1 MSKIFQSEKQTANDK
16 RKLSQPS
23 LIKSR
28 GESEKEH
35 EIKFLEDLFNK
46 KLSQDYI
53 DKLSVLLY
61 NSKNKT
67 DYSQKRNNLQKTI
80 YKYDDNNELCL
91 TLPKIR
97 NKKEN
102 RNFINNNFNNFKGY
116 TKTETGDYTNNKIT
130 NNPFHKQYSEENN
143 ILDESIKEIL
153 YDNEVKDKKEE
164 DKGKILYEQLKTR
177 YNMFTFDENDGNKK
191 SKNLSK
197 IRKKKQI
204 PSEYKLIAT
213 PQQISQ
219 FDYNLGKSF
228 TNGNLRYLT
237 RQQKE
242 KLAYIAE
249 LNLFNSMDRLKEKTD
264 IIKEIKAGNQ
274 NRKPILMPIDFF
286 KYDDEKWRKYSL
298 EKNKNINNIAIHE
311 LNDENRV
318 KLNKMR
324 DYVNKLNV
332 DAFVADKEVN
342 KTINSI
348 NDFLTKYGVDA
359 VSRRDS
365 KLSIRSIRS
374 RPK

>member
-1 MSKIFQSEKQTANDK
+1 M
-16 RKLSQPS
+16 
-23 LIKSR
+23 
-28 GESEKEH
+28 GESEKDH

-46 KLSQDYI
+46 KLSQEYI
-53 DKLSVLLY
+53 DKLSILLY

-67 DYSQKRNNLQKTI
+67 DYPRKRNNLQKTI

-91 TLPKIR
+91 TLPKLR
-97 NKKEN
+97 NKREN
-102 RNFINNNFNNFKGY
+102 RNFMNNNFKGY
-116 TKTETGDYTNNKIT
+116 TKTETSDYTKNKIT
-130 NNPFHKQYSEENN
+130 NNPFQKQYSEENN

-164 DKGKILYEQLKTR
+164 DKGKILYDQLRTR
-177 YNMFTFDENDGNKK
+177 YNMFTYDENNGKNKN

-197 IRKKKQI
+197 IKNKKQI

-264 IIKEIKAGNQ
+264 IIKEIKAGNKI
-274 NRKPILMPIDFF
+274 RKPILMPIDFF
-286 KYDDEKWRKYSL
+286 KYDDQKWRKYSL

-311 LNDENRV
+311 LNNENKE

-342 KTINSI
+342 KTINNI
-348 NDFLTKYGVDA
+348 NTFLTKYGVDA

-365 KLSIRSIRS
+365 KISIRSVKYMAKS
-374 RPK
+374 KNEKNKNEN

>member
-91 TLPKIR
+91 TLPKLR

-249 LNLFNSMDRLKEKTD
+249 LNLF
-264 IIKEIKAGNQ
+264 
-274 NRKPILMPIDFF
+274 LMPIDFF

-365 KLSIRSIRS
+365 KLSIRSIRYAAKS
-374 RPK
+374 KNEKNKNEN

>member
-1 MSKIFQSEKQTANDK
+1 MSY
-16 RKLSQPS
+16 PS
-23 LIKSR
+23 IIKSR
-28 GESEKEH
+28 GESEKDH
-35 EIKFLEDLFNK
+35 EIKVLEDLFNK

-53 DKLSVLLY
+53 DKLSILLY

-67 DYSQKRNNLQKTI
+67 DYYQKRNNLKKTI

-91 TLPKIR
+91 TLPKLK
-97 NKKEN
+97 NKKEKK
-102 RNFINNNFNNFKGY
+102 NFINNNLNTY
-116 TKTETGDYTNNKIT
+116 ARTETTEYANNKIT
-130 NNPFHKQYSEENN
+130 NNPFLNQYPEENY
-143 ILDESIKEIL
+143 ILNENIKEIL
-153 YDNEVKDKKEE
+153 YNNESIDKIEE
-164 DKGKILYEQLKTR
+164 DKGKILYDQLKTR
-177 YNMFTFDENDGNKK
+177 YNMFEFEENDGNIKNSK
-191 SKNLSK
+191 SLPK
-197 IRKKKQI
+197 IKRSKQI

-228 TNGNLRYLT
+228 FNGNLRYLT

-249 LNLFNSMDRLKEKTD
+249 LNVFNSMDRLKEKTG
-264 IIKEIKAGNQ
+264 IIKEIKTGSQ
-274 NRKPILMPIDFF
+274 SRKRILMTKDFF

-311 LNDENRV
+311 LNNENRE

-342 KTINSI
+342 KAINSI
-348 NDFLTKYGVDA
+348 NNFLTKYGVDA

-365 KLSIRSIRS
+365 KMSVRSNRYLGIG
-374 RPK
+374 KNEKNKNDN

>member
-1 MSKIFQSEKQTANDK
+1 M
-16 RKLSQPS
+16 
-23 LIKSR
+23 
-28 GESEKEH
+28 
-35 EIKFLEDLFNK
+35 EDLFNK

-67 DYSQKRNNLQKTI
+67 DYSQKRNNLKKTI

-91 TLPKIR
+91 TLPKLR
-97 NKKEN
+97 NKKEK
-102 RNFINNNFNNFKGY
+102 RNFMNNNFYNFKGY
-116 TKTETGDYTNNKIT
+116 AKTETTEYTNNKIT
-130 NNPFHKQYSEENN
+130 NNPFQGQYSEENN
-143 ILDESIKEIL
+143 ILNESIKEIL
-153 YDNEVKDKKEE
+153 YDNEIKDKKEE
-164 DKGKILYEQLKTR
+164 DKGKILYDQLKTR
-177 YNMFTFDENDGNKK
+177 YNMFTFDENDGNIKNSK
-191 SKNLSK
+191 SLPK
-197 IRKKKQI
+197 IKKKKQI

-228 TNGNLRYLT
+228 TNGNLRFLT

-264 IIKEIKAGNQ
+264 IIKEIKTGNQ
-274 NRKPILMPIDFF
+274 SRKPILMPKDFF
-286 KYDDEKWRKYSL
+286 KYDDEKWRKYSQ
-298 EKNKNINNIAIHE
+298 EKNKNVNNIAIHE
-311 LNDENRV
+311 LNNDNKE

-342 KTINSI
+342 KAINSI

-365 KLSIRSIRS
+365 KISIRNIRYLP
-374 RPK
+374 RGKNEKNKNEN

>member
-1 MSKIFQSEKQTANDK
+1 MSH
-16 RKLSQPS
+16 PS

-28 GESEKEH
+28 GESEKDH
-35 EIKFLEDLFNK
+35 EIKLLEDLFNK

-67 DYSQKRNNLQKTI
+67 DYSQKRNNLKKTI

-91 TLPKIR
+91 TLPKLR
-97 NKKEN
+97 NKKEKRKFIN
-102 RNFINNNFNNFKGY
+102 KNFNGYSKTETSEYNNNKINNN
-116 TKTETGDYTNNKIT
+116 
-130 NNPFHKQYSEENN
+130 PFQRQYSEENN
-143 ILDESIKEIL
+143 ILDESIQEIL
-153 YDNEVKDKKEE
+153 YDNDVKDKIEE
-164 DKGKILYEQLKTR
+164 DKGKILYDQLKTR
-177 YNMFTFDENDGNKK
+177 YNMFEFGENDGNNKNSK
-191 SKNLSK
+191 SLPK
-197 IRKKKQI
+197 IKKKKQI

-264 IIKEIKAGNQ
+264 IIKEIKTGNQ
-274 NRKPILMPIDFF
+274 SRKPILMPIDFF
-286 KYDDEKWRKYSL
+286 KYDDEKWRKYSQ

-311 LNDENRV
+311 LNNENRE

-342 KTINSI
+342 KAINSI
-348 NDFLTKYGVDA
+348 NNFLTKYGVDA

-365 KLSIRSIRS
+365 KASIRSVRYLAKS
-374 RPK
+374 KNEKNKNEN

>member
-1 MSKIFQSEKQTANDK
+1 M
-16 RKLSQPS
+16 
-23 LIKSR
+23 
-28 GESEKEH
+28 GESEKDH

-53 DKLSVLLY
+53 DKLSILLY

-67 DYSQKRNNLQKTI
+67 DYPRKRNNLQKTI

-91 TLPKIR
+91 TLPKLR
-97 NKKEN
+97 NKREN
-102 RNFINNNFNNFKGY
+102 RNFMNNNLNNFKGY
-116 TKTETGDYTNNKIT
+116 TKTETSDYTKNKIT
-130 NNPFHKQYSEENN
+130 NNPFQKQYSEENN

-164 DKGKILYEQLKTR
+164 DKGKILYDQLRTR
-177 YNMFTFDENDGNKK
+177 YNMFTYDENNGKNKN

-197 IRKKKQI
+197 IKNKKQI

-274 NRKPILMPIDFF
+274 SRKPILMPIDFF
-286 KYDDEKWRKYSL
+286 KYDDQKWRKYSL

-311 LNDENRV
+311 LNNENKE

-342 KTINSI
+342 KTINNI
-348 NDFLTKYGVDA
+348 NTFLTKYGVDA

-365 KLSIRSIRS
+365 KISIRSVKYMAKS
-374 RPK
+374 KNEKNKNEN

>member
-1 MSKIFQSEKQTANDK
+1 M
-16 RKLSQPS
+16 
-23 LIKSR
+23 
-28 GESEKEH
+28 
-35 EIKFLEDLFNK
+35 
-46 KLSQDYI
+46 
-53 DKLSVLLY
+53 
-61 NSKNKT
+61 
-67 DYSQKRNNLQKTI
+67 
-80 YKYDDNNELCL
+80 
-91 TLPKIR
+91 
-97 NKKEN
+97 
-102 RNFINNNFNNFKGY
+102 
-116 TKTETGDYTNNKIT
+116 
-130 NNPFHKQYSEENN
+130 
-143 ILDESIKEIL
+143 DESIKEIL

-365 KLSIRSIRS
+365 KISIRSVKYMAKS
-374 RPK
+374 KNEKNKNEN

>member
-1 MSKIFQSEKQTANDK
+1 MSQT
-16 RKLSQPS
+16 S

-28 GESEKEH
+28 GESEKDH
-35 EIKFLEDLFNK
+35 EIKLLEDLFNK

-53 DKLSVLLY
+53 DKLSILLY

-67 DYSQKRNNLQKTI
+67 DYPQKRNNLKKTI
-80 YKYDDNNELCL
+80 YKYDDNNELTL
-91 TLPKIR
+91 TLPKLR

-102 RNFINNNFNNFKGY
+102 KNFMNNNFKDY
-116 TKTETGDYTNNKIT
+116 TKTETTEYTNNKMT
-130 NNPFHKQYSEENN
+130 NNPFQRQYTEENN

-153 YDNEVKDKKEE
+153 YDNEEKDKIEE
-164 DKGKILYEQLKTR
+164 DKGKILYDQLKTR
-177 YNMFTFDENDGNKK
+177 YNMFEFDENGGNKNNSK
-191 SKNLSK
+191 SLPKIKKN
-197 IRKKKQI
+197 KKQI

-264 IIKEIKAGNQ
+264 IIKEIKNGNQ
-274 NRKPILMPIDFF
+274 SKKPILMPIDFF
-286 KYDDEKWRKYSL
+286 KYDDQKWRKYSL

-311 LNDENRV
+311 LNNENRE

-342 KTINSI
+342 KAISNIN
-348 NDFLTKYGVDA
+348 NFLTKYGVDA

-365 KLSIRSIRS
+365 KASIRSIRYLAKS
-374 RPK
+374 KNEKNKNES

>member
-1 MSKIFQSEKQTANDK
+1 M
-16 RKLSQPS
+16 
-23 LIKSR
+23 
-28 GESEKEH
+28 GESEKDH

-46 KLSQDYI
+46 KLSQEYI

-67 DYSQKRNNLQKTI
+67 DYPRKRNNLQKTI

-91 TLPKIR
+91 TLPKLK
-97 NKKEN
+97 NKREN
-102 RNFINNNFNNFKGY
+102 RNFMNNNFKGY
-116 TKTETGDYTNNKIT
+116 TKTETSDYTKNKIN
-130 NNPFHKQYSEENN
+130 NNPFQKQYSEENN

-164 DKGKILYEQLKTR
+164 DKGKILYDQLRTR
-177 YNMFTFDENDGNKK
+177 YNMFSFDENNGKNKN

-197 IRKKKQI
+197 IKNKKQI

-274 NRKPILMPIDFF
+274 SRKPILMPIDFF
-286 KYDDEKWRKYSL
+286 KYDDQKWRKYSL

-311 LNDENRV
+311 LNNENKE

-342 KTINSI
+342 KTINNI
-348 NDFLTKYGVDA
+348 NTFLTKYGVDA

-365 KLSIRSIRS
+365 KISIRSVKYMAKS
-374 RPK
+374 KNEKNKNEN

>member
-1 MSKIFQSEKQTANDK
+1 M
-16 RKLSQPS
+16 
-23 LIKSR
+23 
-28 GESEKEH
+28 GESEKDH

-46 KLSQDYI
+46 KLSQEYI
-53 DKLSVLLY
+53 DKLSILLY

-67 DYSQKRNNLQKTI
+67 DYPRKRNNLQKTI

-91 TLPKIR
+91 TLPKLK
-97 NKKEN
+97 NKREN
-102 RNFINNNFNNFKGY
+102 RNFMNNNFKGY
-116 TKTETGDYTNNKIT
+116 TKTETSDYTKNKIN
-130 NNPFHKQYSEENN
+130 NNPFQKQYSEENN

-164 DKGKILYEQLKTR
+164 DKGKILYDQLRTR
-177 YNMFTFDENDGNKK
+177 YNMFTYDENNGKNKN

-197 IRKKKQI
+197 IKNKKQI

-274 NRKPILMPIDFF
+274 SRKPILMPIDFF
-286 KYDDEKWRKYSL
+286 KYDDQKWRKYSL

-311 LNDENRV
+311 LNNENKE

-342 KTINSI
+342 KTINNI
-348 NDFLTKYGVDA
+348 NTFLTKYGVDA

-365 KLSIRSIRS
+365 KISIRSVKYMAKS
-374 RPK
+374 KNEKNKNEN